1 MTVLIKLYANN
12 CGYCIDMIPEW
23 EKLKILLGSTVQV
36 IEIEHMELSESNNR
50 LDIINKKLRKPIIPN
65 GYPTIAKIIKNK
77 VEYYNGPRI
86 AKKMLKWVKSHN
98 KMSTKKNKKRKRN
111 TKKKLN

>member
-23 EKLKILLGSTVQV
+23 EKLKILLGNKIQV
-36 IEIEHMELSESNNR
+36 IEIEHMELSESDNK
-50 LDIINKKLRKPIIPN
+50 LDIINKNLKKPIIPN

-86 AKKMLKWVKSHN
+86 TKKMLNWVKSNN
-98 KMSTKKNKKRKRN
+98 KTSTKKRGKRKRN

>member
-23 EKLKILLGSTVQV
+23 EKLKILLGNKVEV

-65 GYPTIAKIIKNK
+65 GYPTIAKIIKNR

-86 AKKMLKWVKSHN
+86 AKKILNWVKSNN
-98 KMSTKKNKKRKRN
+98 KMSTKKKKKSKRN